1 MKSRTPQVMRS
12 SQLNFVF
19 AMRRPQRVQ
28 NVVGS
33 RFQLPQCLQ
42 VIIGLTLYF
51 LFTSSPGATPHTV
64 FAVQFKRHRHGC
76 LA

>member
-1 MKSRTPQVMRS
+1 MTSKTPQVTRS

-28 NVVGS
+28 NLVGS

-42 VIIGLTLYF
+42 AIIGLTLYF
-51 LFTSSPGATPHTV
+51 LFMSSQARRHTHSLRCSSSGI
-64 FAVQFKRHRHGC
+64 AMAALQ
-76 LA
+76 